1 MRLVKLVTL
10 VKPMTLVWLDILLRL
25 MRLVKLGTW

>member
-1 MRLVKLVTL
+1 MLVKLVTL